1 MHRAWLLLSR
11 FSHIGVD
18 YGFESRT
25 KSCQSRLR
33 KAMDDEVLQHIPCV
47 LTDLWS
53 GLKDHL
59 GRRKEGSR
67 RTICGESTDARD
79 LEDTP
84 GPGCDEG
91 KGPVPRQYL
100 GRSEIGVV
108 LVSSLRPTAPADD
121 RKTVREALTYALELG
136 HNRRKWTDHT
146 GGLKGYD
153 TWIRAMETGIA
164 GRFGLGYNAAVWA
177 ESRRFAVQF
186 LKEAQER
193 LDNVLTPLFTAALGH
208 YETVAQNLKAVSDK
222 YPFKECEDE
231 RTPVDEYSREAV
243 EALKRARDAEV
254 AGLNVLAELINR
266 LT

>member
-25 KSCQSRLR
+25 KNCRSRLR

-47 LTDLWS
+47 LADLWS

-67 RTICGESTDARD
+67 RTIVENPPMHVISRTPPAPGVTKAKAR
-79 LEDTP
+79 LP
-84 GPGCDEG
+84 GNILVDQRLVWSWF
-91 KGPVPRQYL
+91 PVSGRQRRQMIARL
-100 GRSEIGVV
+100 CLIN
-108 LVSSLRPTAPADD
+108 
-121 RKTVREALTYALELG
+121 ALELG
-136 HNRRKWTDHT
+136 HNRRKWTDRT

-153 TWIRAMETGIA
+153 TWIRAMETGIT

-177 ESRRFAVQF
+177 ESRRFTIQF

-193 LDNVLTPLFTAALGH
+193 SDNVLKPLFTAALGH
-208 YETVAQNLKAVSDK
+208 YKTVAQNLNAVSDK

-231 RTPVDEYSREAV
+231 RTPVDEYSCEAV
-243 EALKRARDAEV
+243 EALKRARNAEV
-254 AGLNVLAELINR
+254 SGLNVLAELINR

>member
-1 MHRAWLLLSR
+1 MKYCHIFLAFLLTCGLDSKTTLAEEKKDLGAQFAENPPMHV
-11 FSHIGVD
+11 I
-18 YGFESRT
+18 SRT
-25 KSCQSRLR
+25 PPAPGVTRAKARFPGNILVDQRL
-33 KAMDDEVLQHIPCV
+33 V
-47 LTDLWS
+47 WS
-53 GLKDHL
+53 WFPVS
-59 GRRKEGSR
+59 GRQR
-67 RTICGESTDARD
+67 RQMIAR
-79 LEDTP
+79 L
-84 GPGCDEG
+84 C
-91 KGPVPRQYL
+91 
-100 GRSEIGVV
+100 
-108 LVSSLRPTAPADD
+108 
-121 RKTVREALTYALELG
+121 LTYALELG
-136 HNRRKWTDHT
+136 HNRRKWTDRT

-193 LDNVLTPLFTAALGH
+193 LDNVLKPLFTAALGH
-208 YETVAQNLKAVSDK
+208 YKTVAQNLNAVSDK

-231 RTPVDEYSREAV
+231 RIPVDEYNCEAV